1 MKDVY
6 SVTKTIKAVGYL
18 EKNDD
23 GDYVIEVYEKKDEA
37 PTIVMAD
44 ELLADIEGL
53 RVSIVTEQEL

>member
-6 SVTKTIKAVGYL
+6 IVTKTIKAVGYL